1 MDDIEGLHLLYWHW
15 LALGVGLAVFE
26 MLVPGVAMLWIG
38 TAAIFTGFV
47 VWFFPDISW
56 QYQFF
61 VFGALGI
68 VAVAASRRY
77 LKIKKVQ
84 STDPLL
90 NNRYERLVGHVIT
103 LETPI
108 VNGHGRV
115 PVDDGSFLVTGPD
128 LPAGKKVRVVSVEG
142 AVLAVEPI
150 DG

>member
-1 MDDIEGLHLLYWHW
+1 MDLDGLNLLYWHW
-15 LALGVGLAVFE
+15 LALGVGLAIFE

-38 TAAIFTGFV
+38 AAAIATGFV

-61 VFGALGI
+61 IFGALGI
-68 VAVAASRRY
+68 AAVASSRRY
-77 LKIKKVQ
+77 LRIKKVQ

-103 LETPI
+103 LESPI

-128 LPAGKKVRVVSVEG
+128 LAAGKRVRVVSVTG
-142 AVLAVEPI
+142 AVLEVEEVVI
-150 DG
+150 